1 MIKREITFII
11 EDYFE
16 DEEGNPETEEQF
28 LASLRDVLDMD
39 TIPDAHIIEFSVKDI
54 CESCNYGDTK

>member
-16 DEEGNPETEEQF
+16 DEDGNPETEEQF
-28 LASLRDVLDMD
+28 LASLKDVLDMD
-39 TIPDAHIIEFSVKDI
+39 TIPDAHIIEFSARNLPD
-54 CESCNYGDTK
+54 SYNYGDTK